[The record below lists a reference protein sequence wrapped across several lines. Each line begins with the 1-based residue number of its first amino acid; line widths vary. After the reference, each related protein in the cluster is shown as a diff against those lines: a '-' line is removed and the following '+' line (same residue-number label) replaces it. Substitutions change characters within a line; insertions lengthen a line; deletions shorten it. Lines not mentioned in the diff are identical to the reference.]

1 MSDPFYLA
9 DILLG
14 RVGVL
19 RSTAE
24 SIVLE
29 LCEAQA
35 KLDAQAGSE
44 AGGADVSG
52 LAAVA
57 VGGGAGGSE
66 DALRIAIK
74 NKLERVQ
81 TNLKL
86 LRKLVPEFGVWTA
99 RREGSSGENGCSF
112 VVTMCVCYFL
122 SLSLSLALD
131 LSSADGKTKPIDN
144 VNQTHR

>member
-29 LCEAQA
+29 LCEAQD
-35 KLDAQAGSE
+35 KLDVGAKTGPDGTWPEGSD
-44 AGGADVSG
+44 AGG
-52 LAAVA
+52 
-57 VGGGAGGSE
+57 GGGGSSD
-66 DALRIAIK
+66 DALRLAIK

-86 LRKLVPEFGVWTA
+86 LRKLVPEFGA
-99 RREGSSGENGCSF
+99 S
-112 VVTMCVCYFL
+112 
-122 SLSLSLALD
+122 
-131 LSSADGKTKPIDN
+131 
-144 VNQTHR
+144 

>member
-24 SIVLE
+24 SIVIE
-29 LCEAQA
+29 LCEAQS
-35 KLDAQAGSE
+35 KLDAQANDTSE
-44 AGGADVSG
+44 SAGGDPGTSSA
-52 LAAVA
+52 LVA
-57 VGGGAGGSE
+57 SSPD
-66 DALRIAIK
+66 DALRLAIK

-86 LRKLVPEFGVWTA
+86 LRKLVPEFGALRGRLWIDCVVCVVVMTGLLCAACVIMQMA
-99 RREGSSGENGCSF
+99 RRSPL
-112 VVTMCVCYFL
+112 TM
-122 SLSLSLALD
+122 
-131 LSSADGKTKPIDN
+131 
-144 VNQTHR
+144 

>member
-29 LCEAQA
+29 LCEAQD
-35 KLDAQAGSE
+35 KLDVGAKT
-44 AGGADVSG
+44 GADGAWPEGSD
-52 LAAVA
+52 A
-57 VGGGAGGSE
+57 VGGGGGSSD
-66 DALRIAIK
+66 DALRLAIK

-86 LRKLVPEFGVWTA
+86 LRKLVPEFGAWHA
-99 RREGSSGENGCSF
+99 
-112 VVTMCVCYFL
+112 L
-122 SLSLSLALD
+122 SVSEA
-131 LSSADGKTKPIDN
+131 GG
-144 VNQTHR
+144 

>member
-29 LCEAQA
+29 LCEAQT
-35 KLDAQAGSE
+35 KLDAQANGSSE
-44 AGGADVSG
+44 GASGGDPG
-52 LAAVA
+52 LTSSALVA
-57 VGGGAGGSE
+57 SSSD
-66 DALRIAIK
+66 DALRLAIK

-86 LRKLVPEFGVWTA
+86 LRKLVPEFGA
-99 RREGSSGENGCSF
+99 SRGRIALF
-112 VVTMCVCYFL
+112 VLYL
-122 SLSLSLALD
+122 WW
-131 LSSADGKTKPIDN
+131 
-144 VNQTHR
+144 

>member
-29 LCEAQA
+29 LCEAQS
-35 KLDAQAGSE
+35 KLEAQANS
-44 AGGADVSG
+44 ADPAT
-52 LAAVA
+52 AALVA
-57 VGGGAGGSE
+57 ANSD
-66 DALRIAIK
+66 DALRLAIK

-86 LRKLVPEFGVWTA
+86 LRKLVPEFGA
-99 RREGSSGENGCSF
+99 CICMGLCRLEG
-112 VVTMCVCYFL
+112 L
-122 SLSLSLALD
+122 
-131 LSSADGKTKPIDN
+131 
-144 VNQTHR
+144 

>member
-35 KLDAQAGSE
+35 KLDAQANGSGE
-44 AGGADVSG
+44 SGAS
-52 LAAVA
+52 
-57 VGGGAGGSE
+57 GGGDPGSTSSALVASSSD
-66 DALRIAIK
+66 DALRLAIK

-86 LRKLVPEFGVWTA
+86 LRKLVPEFGTS
-99 RREGSSGENGCSF
+99 RG
-112 VVTMCVCYFL
+112 MCVYCFL
-122 SLSLSLALD
+122 CMAMMTGLYVWRCV
-131 LSSADGKTKPIDN
+131 DGKTKPIDN

>member
-24 SIVLE
+24 SIILE

-35 KLDAQAGSE
+35 KLDAS
-44 AGGADVSG
+44 GGA
-52 LAAVA
+52 AA
-57 VGGGAGGSE
+57 SDE
-66 DALRIAIK
+66 EALRLAIK
-74 NKLERVQ
+74 SKLERVQ

-86 LRKLVPEFGVWTA
+86 LRKLVPEFG
-99 RREGSSGENGCSF
+99 GSGESNEGRVKCLEAHIRAVTTRRRQDEAHRDGQPDPPVRSSPS
-112 VVTMCVCYFL
+112 VV
-122 SLSLSLALD
+122 A
-131 LSSADGKTKPIDN
+131 SAERMEANLLI
-144 VNQTHR
+144 

>member
-1 MSDPFYLA
+1 MITTMSDPFYLA

-35 KLDAQAGSE
+35 KLDAQTGGGEGGS
-44 AGGADVSG
+44 GADAGAPLTVLAVSG
-52 LAAVA
+52 T
-57 VGGGAGGSE
+57 E
-66 DALRIAIK
+66 DALRLAIK

-81 TNLKL
+81 TNIKL
-86 LRKLVPEFGVWTA
+86 LRKLVPEFGSLDVRRGSERAWT
-99 RREGSSGENGCSF
+99 S
-112 VVTMCVCYFL
+112 
-122 SLSLSLALD
+122 
-131 LSSADGKTKPIDN
+131 
-144 VNQTHR
+144 

>member
-24 SIVLE
+24 SIILE

-35 KLDAQAGSE
+35 KLDAP
-44 AGGADVSG
+44 
-52 LAAVA
+52 
-57 VGGGAGGSE
+57 GGAGAGAGADE
-66 DALRIAIK
+66 DALRLAIK
-74 NKLERVQ
+74 SKLERVQ

-86 LRKLVPEFGVWTA
+86 LRKLVPEFGA
-99 RREGSSGENGCSF
+99 
-112 VVTMCVCYFL
+112 
-122 SLSLSLALD
+122 
-131 LSSADGKTKPIDN
+131 
-144 VNQTHR
+144 

>member
-35 KLDAQAGSE
+35 KLDAQTNAGD
-44 AGGADVSG
+44 AGGAESG
-52 LAAVA
+52 TVVA
-57 VGGGAGGSE
+57 LGSSE
-66 DALRIAIK
+66 DALRLAIK

-86 LRKLVPEFGVWTA
+86 LRKLVPEFGAWGRVLATIPCPLKQSLTCPLL
-99 RREGSSGENGCSF
+99 RRN
-112 VVTMCVCYFL
+112 L
-122 SLSLSLALD
+122 PL
-131 LSSADGKTKPIDN
+131 
-144 VNQTHR
+144 QTGRQNPSKM

>member
-24 SIVLE
+24 SIILE
-29 LCEAQA
+29 LCEAET
-35 KLDAQAGSE
+35 KLDNKNSIDPQGQA
-44 AGGADVSG
+44 
-52 LAAVA
+52 
-57 VGGGAGGSE
+57 E
-66 DALRIAIK
+66 DALRLAIK

-86 LRKLVPEFGVWTA
+86 LRKLGPEFGKKK
-99 RREGSSGENGCSF
+99 G
-112 VVTMCVCYFL
+112 L
-122 SLSLSLALD
+122 SQHNKNALSRILKSID
-131 LSSADGKTKPIDN
+131 LFIDIYRMLYN
-144 VNQTHR
+144 DRW